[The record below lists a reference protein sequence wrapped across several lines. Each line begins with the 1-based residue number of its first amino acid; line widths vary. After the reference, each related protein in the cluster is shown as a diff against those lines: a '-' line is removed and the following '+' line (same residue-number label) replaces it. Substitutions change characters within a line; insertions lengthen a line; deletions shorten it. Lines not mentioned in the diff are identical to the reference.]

1 MRPHRS
7 YDFAMNTIAIN
18 VEDAVKDL
26 EGVLY
31 RLRSSGARALL
42 MRHDVVVAELS
53 PFPKPEENE
62 ESEAQPEVTPDG
74 WQRVVRSP
82 ITGRSVV
89 AARPGERMIT
99 SEEIYE
105 LIRGS

>member
-1 MRPHRS
+1 
-7 YDFAMNTIAIN
+7 MNTIVIN
-18 VEDAVKDL
+18 VEDAGKDL

-31 RLRSSGARALL
+31 RLRSRGARALL
-42 MRHDVVVAELS
+42 MSHDVVVAELS

-62 ESEAQPEVTPDG
+62 ESEAQPVTPEG
-74 WQRVVRSP
+74 WQRVVRCP
-82 ITGRSVV
+82 ITGHSYV

-105 LIRGS
+105 LLRGP

>member
-1 MRPHRS
+1 LRPHRS
-7 YDFAMNTIAIN
+7 YDFAMNTIVIN
-18 VEDAVKDL
+18 VEDAGKDL

-31 RLRSSGARALL
+31 RLRSRGARALL
-42 MRHDVVVAELS
+42 MSHDVVVAELS

-62 ESEAQPEVTPDG
+62 ESEAQPATPEG

-105 LIRGS
+105 LIRGP

>member
-1 MRPHRS
+1 
-7 YDFAMNTIAIN
+7 MNTIVIN
-18 VEDAVKDL
+18 VEDAGKDL

-31 RLRSSGARALL
+31 RLRSRGARALL
-42 MRHDVVVAELS
+42 MSHDVVVAELS

-62 ESEAQPEVTPDG
+62 ESEAQPATPEG

-105 LIRGS
+105 LIRGP